1 MTYNNPRLKDGFG
14 QCTTTVMRDPS
25 LSMRDKAVY
34 AYLCVFTDSKNNTT
48 VVSVNKIA
56 NELSVT
62 PITVT
67 RSLKELET
75 KNVIKRIR
83 RGQGQSSITMILK

>member
-1 MTYNNPRLKDGFG
+1 MTHKNPRLTNGYG
-14 QCTTTVMRDPS
+14 QCSTTVMRDPS
-25 LSMRDKAVY
+25 ICLRDKAVY
-34 AYLCVFTDSKNNTT
+34 SYLCVFTDSITNKTH
-48 VVSVNKIA
+48 VSINKIA